1 MSPQESLE
9 ELQKGLQALQ
19 RQNYPD
25 AIAYLENFCKYFP
38 DNESPYFFQ
47 AEMSLVRA
55 YRGQGEQE
63 KAIALCQ
70 SLAHKPNQ
78 EVASWARSL
87 FKILT
92 IDEKN
97 SNELGSTEQYFL
109 NGPRADETNVK
120 IAMPRVAD
128 SLKFAK
134 VMTLI
139 FPFFALFIF
148 LLSFFGYYFT
158 LTFSLLVFIPY

>member
-55 YRGQGEQE
+55 
-63 KAIALCQ
+63 
-70 SLAHKPNQ
+70 
-78 EVASWARSL
+78 
-87 FKILT
+87 
-92 IDEKN
+92 
-97 SNELGSTEQYFL
+97 
-109 NGPRADETNVK
+109 
-120 IAMPRVAD
+120 
-128 SLKFAK
+128 
-134 VMTLI
+134 
-139 FPFFALFIF
+139 
-148 LLSFFGYYFT
+148 
-158 LTFSLLVFIPY
+158 

>member
-1 MSPQESLE
+1 MYYLLKLGEFIPLFISAVMSPQECLE

-19 RQNYPD
+19 KQNYRD
-25 AIAYLENFCKYFP
+25 AIAYLENFCKHFP

-78 EVASWARSL
+78 EVATWARSL

-92 IDEKN
+92 VDEK
-97 SNELGSTEQYFL
+97 SANELGSTEQYFI
-109 NGPRADETNVK
+109 NGPRAD
-120 IAMPRVAD
+120 
-128 SLKFAK
+128 
-134 VMTLI
+134 
-139 FPFFALFIF
+139 
-148 LLSFFGYYFT
+148 
-158 LTFSLLVFIPY
+158 